1 MLMKFDISHCF
12 GVFFFVFFDRST
24 KMSRKTTH
32 YLFWEEK
39 TIGVYFNNLNPLSIK
54 YSLHRLYLL
63 SSLLGRG

>member
-1 MLMKFDISHCF
+1 MLMKFDISRCLGGF
-12 GVFFFVFFDRST
+12 LVFFDRST
-24 KMSRKTTH
+24 KMTH
-32 YLFWEEK
+32 YLFWEGK

>member
-1 MLMKFDISHCF
+1 MLMKFDISQCLGGF
-12 GVFFFVFFDRST
+12 LVFFDRST

-32 YLFWEEK
+32 YLFWEGK

-63 SSLLGRG
+63 SSLLGRA

>member
-1 MLMKFDISHCF
+1 MLMKFDISHCLGGF
-12 GVFFFVFFDRST
+12 LVFFDRST

-32 YLFWEEK
+32 YLFWEGK

-63 SSLLGRG
+63 SSLLGRA